1 MAPPALWTYAT
12 PPAPRAPHV
21 MLVAFGRGPLADDV
35 PLSMSRFG
43 LPDAAHAEALDV
55 RTIKA
60 AGDGAWIDG
69 WRTDALRTIATADLD
84 ADLAALDA
92 ADHAD
97 VIVAAPAAPADL
109 GYLQAAWGMARYLG
123 ARGAGVVLDVHAATF
138 RGVDALAYP
147 PESPLDPRFELRLI
161 YETDSTRPDH
171 AHALHTRGMRKF
183 GAPDLVALCSDTD
196 ARLVGDVVNQLAA
209 LVALGG
215 DLASPRHGIDLDAST
230 TWYAVDDRDG
240 LADLLQ
246 LNNEARILVDDRG
259 QHLTGVLA
267 RLRARN

>member
-12 PPAPRAPHV
+12 PPAPRVPNV
-21 MLVAFGRGPLADDV
+21 MLVAFGRGPLADDI
-35 PLSMSRFG
+35 PLSRSNFG
-43 LPDAAHAEALDV
+43 FPDAAHAKALDV
-55 RTIKA
+55 RTITA
-60 AGDGAWIDG
+60 SDHGAWIDG
-69 WRTDALRTIATADLD
+69 WRTDALRTIATTDLGVE
-84 ADLAALDA
+84 LATLDA
-92 ADHAD
+92 ADHAH
-97 VIVAAPAAPADL
+97 VIVAAPEAPADL
-109 GYLQAAWGMARYLG
+109 GYLQAAWAMARYLG
-123 ARGAGVVLDVHAATF
+123 ARGATVVLDVHAAAF
-138 RGVDALAYP
+138 RSVATLPPPDA
-147 PESPLDPRFELRLI
+147 PLDPRFELRLV

-196 ARLVGDVVNQLAA
+196 ARLVGDVMHQLAA

-246 LNNEARILVDDRG
+246 LNNEARVLVDDRG